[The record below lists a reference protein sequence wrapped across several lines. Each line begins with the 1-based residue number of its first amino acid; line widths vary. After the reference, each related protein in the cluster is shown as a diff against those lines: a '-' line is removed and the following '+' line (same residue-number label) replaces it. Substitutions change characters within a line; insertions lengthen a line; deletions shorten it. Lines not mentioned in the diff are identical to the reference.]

1 MRCVRSKASH
11 GALLALFALTIHL
24 VLSFGHFHSNG
35 FAQAADMQ
43 GRATAQPP
51 CSPHQLPDGIAPDFC
66 AVCATTALSRTL
78 IAAAPPILPLPTV
91 FAVGIEATI
100 PDFVLP
106 SLRRAAF
113 RSRAPPHS

>member
-51 CSPHQLPDGIAPDFC
+51 CSPHQLPDGIAPF
-66 AVCATTALSRTL
+66 
-78 IAAAPPILPLPTV
+78 APSARPLP
-91 FAVGIEATI
+91 
-100 PDFVLP
+100 
-106 SLRRAAF
+106 
-113 RSRAPPHS
+113 SRAR